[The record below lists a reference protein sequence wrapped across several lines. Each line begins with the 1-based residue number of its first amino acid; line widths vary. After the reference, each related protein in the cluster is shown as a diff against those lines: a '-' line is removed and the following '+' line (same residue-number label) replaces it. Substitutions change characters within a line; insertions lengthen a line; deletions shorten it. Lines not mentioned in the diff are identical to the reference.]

1 MMRAS
6 VTNQRPTIFVV
17 DDDSAV
23 RDALKLLLRSVGQ
36 SVETY
41 GAGSEFLEAYSEDR
55 PGCLVL
61 DIRMPGMSGLELQQ
75 KLNEKHSILPIIFI
89 TGHGDVPMAV
99 EAMQAGAVDFIQK
112 PFPEQDLIDR
122 INQALEKDTSN
133 RAALGER
140 NDIRRRL
147 ETLTRREREVLDL
160 VVHGKANKVIPG
172 DLKLSQRTVEIHR
185 ARVMEKMQASSL
197 AHLVRMVL
205 EVGQVWA
212 GAHQCMWGC
221 MWRM

>member
-1 MMRAS
+1 MRGPSSLA
-6 VTNQRPTIFVV
+6 RPTIFVV
-17 DDDSAV
+17 DDDAAV
-23 RDALKLLLRSVGQ
+23 RDALKLLLRSVGHA
-36 SVETY
+36 VETF
-41 GAGSEFLEAYSEDR
+41 GSAQEFLDAYGEDR
-55 PGCLVL
+55 AGCLVL

-75 KLNEKHSILPIIFI
+75 KLNEQHSILPIIFI

-112 PFPEQDLIDR
+112 PFRDQDLIDR
-122 INQALEKDTSN
+122 INQALEKDSSN

-147 ETLTRREREVLDL
+147 ETLTPREREVLDL
-160 VVHGKANKVIPG
+160 VVHGKANKVIAG

-205 EVGQVWA
+205 EVGQA
-212 GAHQCMWGC
+212 
-221 MWRM
+221 

>member
-1 MMRAS
+1 MR
-6 VTNQRPTIFVV
+6 TNATNARATIFIV
-17 DDDSAV
+17 DDDAAV

-36 SVETY
+36 AVETY
-41 GAGSEFLEAYSEDR
+41 ASAQEFLDAYSEDR

-112 PFPEQDLIDR
+112 PFRDQDLIDR
-122 INQALEKDTSN
+122 INQALDKDSNN

-140 NDIRRRL
+140 NDIRKRL
-147 ETLTRREREVLDL
+147 ETLTPREREVLDL
-160 VVHGKANKVIPG
+160 VVHGKANKVIAG

-205 EVGQVWA
+205 EVGQA
-212 GAHQCMWGC
+212 
-221 MWRM
+221 

>member
-1 MMRAS
+1 MRLNSNNA
-6 VTNQRPTIFVV
+6 RPTIFVV
-17 DDDSAV
+17 DDDTAV

-36 SVETY
+36 AVETF
-41 GAGSEFLEAYSEDR
+41 GSAQEFLDAYGEDR

-112 PFPEQDLIDR
+112 PFRDQDLIDR
-122 INQALEKDTSN
+122 INQALEKDSSN

-147 ETLTRREREVLDL
+147 ETLTPREREVLDL
-160 VVHGKANKVIPG
+160 VVHGKANKVIAG

-205 EVGQVWA
+205 EVGQV
-212 GAHQCMWGC
+212 
-221 MWRM
+221 

>member
-1 MMRAS
+1 MRGNA
-6 VTNQRPTIFVV
+6 TNTRATIFIV
-17 DDDSAV
+17 DDDMAV

-36 SVETY
+36 AVETY
-41 GAGSEFLEAYSEDR
+41 ASAQEFLEAYSEDR

-75 KLNEKHSILPIIFI
+75 KLNERHSILPIIFI

-112 PFPEQDLIDR
+112 PFRDQDLIDR
-122 INQALEKDTSN
+122 INQALEKDANN

-140 NDIRRRL
+140 NDIRKRL
-147 ETLTRREREVLDL
+147 ETLTPREREVLDL
-160 VVHGKANKVIPG
+160 VVHGKANKVIAG

-205 EVGQVWA
+205 EVGQA
-212 GAHQCMWGC
+212 
-221 MWRM
+221 

>member
-1 MMRAS
+1 MRAN
-6 VTNQRPTIFVV
+6 TNNGRPTIFVV

-36 SVETY
+36 AVETY
-41 GAGSEFLEAYSEDR
+41 GSGQEFLDAYNDDR
-55 PGCLVL
+55 AGCLVL

-112 PFPEQDLIDR
+112 PFRDQDLIDR
-122 INQALEKDTSN
+122 INQALEKDHNN

-147 ETLTRREREVLDL
+147 ETLTPREREVLDL
-160 VVHGKANKVIPG
+160 VVHGKANKVIAG

-205 EVGQVWA
+205 EVGEV
-212 GAHQCMWGC
+212 
-221 MWRM
+221 

>member
-1 MMRAS
+1 MRGNSNNA
-6 VTNQRPTIFVV
+6 RPTIFVV

-36 SVETY
+36 AVETF
-41 GAGSEFLEAYSEDR
+41 GSAQEFLDAYGEDR

-112 PFPEQDLIDR
+112 PFRDQDLIDR
-122 INQALEKDTSN
+122 INQALEKDSSN

-147 ETLTRREREVLDL
+147 ETLTPREREVLDL
-160 VVHGKANKVIPG
+160 VVHGKANKVIAG

-205 EVGQVWA
+205 EVGQV
-212 GAHQCMWGC
+212 
-221 MWRM
+221 

>member
-1 MMRAS
+1 MMLRAS
-6 VTNQRPTIFVV
+6 VTSQRPTIFVV

-112 PFPEQDLIDR
+112 PFRDQDLIDR

-147 ETLTRREREVLDL
+147 ETLTPREREVLDL
-160 VVHGKANKVIPG
+160 VVHGKANKVIAG

-205 EVGQVWA
+205 EVGQV
-212 GAHQCMWGC
+212 
-221 MWRM
+221 

>member
-1 MMRAS
+1 MMMRAS

-41 GAGSEFLEAYSEDR
+41 GAGSEFLESYSEDR

-112 PFPEQDLIDR
+112 PFRDQDLIDR

-147 ETLTRREREVLDL
+147 ETLTPREREVLDL
-160 VVHGKANKVIPG
+160 VVHGKANKVIAG

-205 EVGQVWA
+205 EVGQV
-212 GAHQCMWGC
+212 
-221 MWRM
+221 

>member
-1 MMRAS
+1 MRGPSNLA
-6 VTNQRPTIFVV
+6 RPTIFVV
-17 DDDSAV
+17 DDDAAV
-23 RDALKLLLRSVGQ
+23 RDALKLLLRSVGHA
-36 SVETY
+36 VETF
-41 GAGSEFLEAYSEDR
+41 GSAQEFLDAYGEDR
-55 PGCLVL
+55 AGCLVL

-112 PFPEQDLIDR
+112 PFRDQDLIDR
-122 INQALEKDTSN
+122 INQALEKDGSN

-147 ETLTRREREVLDL
+147 ETLTPREREVLDL
-160 VVHGKANKVIPG
+160 VVHGKANKVIAG

-205 EVGQVWA
+205 EVGQV
-212 GAHQCMWGC
+212 
-221 MWRM
+221 